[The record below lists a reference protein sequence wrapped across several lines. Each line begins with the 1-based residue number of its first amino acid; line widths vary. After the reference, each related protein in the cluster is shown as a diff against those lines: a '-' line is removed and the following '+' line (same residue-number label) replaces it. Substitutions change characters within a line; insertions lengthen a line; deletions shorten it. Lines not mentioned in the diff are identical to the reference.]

1 MVEAEARE
9 TVLAVH
15 DYAVGLGMPRIDR
28 PITILLYHN
37 LDALAAEFEAATGRA
52 WDENSDENVSR
63 NSENWIFVNTSPER
77 YQEYSSEDRKR
88 NLAVHLS
95 DAYLRMMSDLPLYAS
110 DHLVPPAGPRWLFHG
125 SRRFLTWQALRA
137 PGPESCD
144 RTRGGG
150 YARFSEA
157 ADTPLSDAETRSG
170 YESMRSAYQHSFLA
184 AEFLAEQAG
193 QESIIGYF
201 ASLQPGVAWQGAFQT
216 NFGMTVADFYQL
228 FEERRAAGFPRPR
241 CPILPP
247 LVTMPGA
254 PEYTKWEIG
263 SDVRPEYVEDVIE
276 GVHGMHE
283 YAGSLGMPE
292 MEAQV
297 TIHLYHNQD
306 KLIAAYAIVTG
317 REAEWVARGSNAVA
331 GAGRFF
337 VDTLRWEERKTR
349 PEGRKKISAH
359 ELFHV
364 FQHELSWGHRGPTW
378 MTEGTAEFLAFKA
391 MDAAGV
397 FDYERERDSTNRWG
411 FVERGKN
418 VAEPLKD
425 METSHKGV
433 DYTYFLLAAE
443 LLAHHAGESTLINY
457 FASIQL
463 GTTWQQAFQTTFGM
477 AVEEFYV
484 LFEEHRAAGFPEV
497 EVSK

>member
-1 MVEAEARE
+1 MNTSADRYREWTAETRE
-9 TVLAVH
+9 
-15 DYAVGLGMPRIDR
+15 GQLGG
-28 PITILLYHN
+28 HFS
-37 LDALAAEFEAATGRA
+37 DAL
-52 WDENSDENVSR
+52 
-63 NSENWIFVNTSPER
+63 
-77 YQEYSSEDRKR
+77 
-88 NLAVHLS
+88 
-95 DAYLRMMSDLPLYAS
+95 LREMSGLPLWAQR
-110 DHLVPPAGPRWLFHG
+110 DQVPPGGPAWLLEG
-125 SRRFLTWQALRA
+125 SRKFLTYQALR
-137 PGPESCD
+137 PSGPESCD
-144 RTRGGG
+144 PTRGR
-150 YARFSEA
+150 YAHISESV
-157 ADTPLSDAETRSG
+157 DTPLSETETS
-170 YESMRSAYQHSFLA
+170 EDFWALENPSAHGFLA
-184 AEFLAEQAG
+184 VELLAEQAG
-193 QESIIGYF
+193 PEAVISYY
-201 ASLQPGVAWQGAFQT
+201 ASLRPGTIWQEAFQAA
-216 NFGMTVADFYQL
+216 FGMTVEESYQL
-228 FEERRAAGFPRPR
+228 FEERRSAGFPRPR
-241 CPILPP
+241 CETLPP
-247 LVTMPGA
+247 LVTIPGA

-306 KLIAAYAIVTG
+306 KLIAAYEIVTG
-317 REAEWVARGSNAVA
+317 GEAGWVARGSNAVS
-331 GAGRFF
+331 GVGRFF

-364 FQHELSWGHRGPTW
+364 FQSELSQGIREPTW

-397 FDYERERDSTNRWG
+397 LSYDKERNSPEPRSLVWRA
-411 FVERGKN
+411 KN
-418 VAEPLKD
+418 VVKPISE
-425 METSHKGV
+425 METFQGFSDTVRPGLG
-433 DYTYFLLAAE
+433 YPYALLAAE
-443 LLAHHAGESTLINY
+443 LLAHHSGESTLINY
-457 FASIQL
+457 FASIQP